1 MEPQRRRDPGA
12 PGQATEEDAE
22 KSALNFSASVSA
34 SLRLCGYVL
43 VIAFVLLLTTAAQA
57 RSTARTLLET
67 RLPSANLTNVSLVDA
82 IDFLRDIAGVNI
94 TVDWKELAAINISK
108 DAQINLQ
115 LHDVTAGKVL
125 SLILSQAGPGDL
137 LTYSIDDN
145 VVQVTTRAVSDQQL
159 ITVVYYVTD
168 LLQPNDVFDYTI
180 SNITGGSAQV
190 TGGSGGGGGGSQS
203 LTTNSKGS
211 QTKTTDQKAMD
222 LIKLIETVVRPEVWR
237 DNGGSASMEY
247 LNGNLIVTA
256 PRSVQ
261 EAIGGPVDR

>member
-1 MEPQRRRDPGA
+1 LVLA
-12 PGQATEEDAE
+12 LSATA
-22 KSALNFSASVSA
+22 N
-34 SLRLCGYVL
+34 
-43 VIAFVLLLTTAAQA
+43 A
-57 RSTARTLLET
+57 RSTARALLEQ
-67 RLPSANLTNVSLVDA
+67 RLPAANLTNVPLVDA

-94 TVDWKELAAINISK
+94 VVDWKELAAANISK

-137 LTYSIDDN
+137 LTYSIDQN

-168 LLQPNDVFDYTI
+168 LLQPNDIFDYKI

-190 TGGSGGGGGGSQS
+190 TGGSGGGGGSQA
-203 LTTNSKGS
+203 LTANSNSS
-211 QTKTTDQKAMD
+211 QTKTIDQKAQD
-222 LIKLIETVVRPEVWR
+222 LIKLIETVVRPEIWR

>member
-1 MEPQRRRDPGA
+1 MNKGSNKNFFVSKTTHRLA
-12 PGQATEEDAE
+12 KISTLAVASCVLLAMINIDA
-22 KSALNFSASVSA
+22 SASSVTRHENA
-34 SLRLCGYVL
+34 VHTQADISLTFWFGSSRLAGLAKYWSTVTSPSPITL
-43 VIAFVLLLTTAAQA
+43 STAPTTSTTAV
-57 RSTARTLLET
+57 T
-67 RLPSANLTNVSLVDA
+67 
-82 IDFLRDIAGVNI
+82 GV
-94 TVDWKELAAINISK
+94 
-108 DAQINLQ
+108 
-115 LHDVTAGKVL
+115 
-125 SLILSQAGPGDL
+125 P
-137 LTYSIDDN
+137 
-145 VVQVTTRAVSDQQL
+145 
-159 ITVVYYVTD
+159 
-168 LLQPNDVFDYTI
+168 
-180 SNITGGSAQV
+180 GGSGTATSTMPTTSAP